1 MRAVSATV
9 RSGIALA
16 LGAVLAFG
24 PVGVAAAQDQATR
37 QALALELARVLIDEQ
52 ARQGFQEQVTASLLR
67 VVGSTLQQRLNR
79 RLQDVEARTLLEI
92 VNTFV
97 QTTLTPERTHE
108 IAARAYANHFTE
120 PELRALLD
128 FQRSEVG
135 RKAARLAP
143 VIGVE
148 TAQAVEAE
156 IQQSPAMPRLLED
169 LQRAFPVLRSPESP

>member
-1 MRAVSATV
+1 MRALSAV

-16 LGAVLAFG
+16 LGAALAFG
-24 PVGVAAAQDQATR
+24 SAGGAAAQDIATR
-37 QALALELARVLIDEQ
+37 QALALDLARVLIDEQ
-52 ARQGFQEQVTASLLR
+52 TRQGFMEQVTASILR

-79 RLQDVEARTLLEI
+79 RLQDLEGRALVEI
-92 VNTFV
+92 VQKFV
-97 QTTLTPERTHE
+97 QTTLTPERTQE
-108 IAARAYANHFTE
+108 IAARAYASHFTE
-120 PELRALLD
+120 PELRALLE

-143 VIGVE
+143 VIGLE

-156 IQQSPAMPRLLED
+156 IQQSPAMPRMLED